1 MEKTVAYHCA
11 PALAGIKPA
20 NIVSCYKSKIK
31 NINGEIKRLNAELN
45 GKDIYLEPLRECES
59 KVLLMVYR
67 KEKLNAALKNENV
80 KSFLKACG
88 YPSAEGYEAC
98 VAHLKKKLNVNSEFS
113 HEIGAFLGY
122 PLHDILGF
130 IHHKNEGCL
139 LCGEWK
145 VYKNAEEAKK
155 LFDRFSKCRR
165 AVFEK
170 VQEGKTLSQMF
181 G

>member
-1 MEKTVAYHCA
+1 MEKTIAYHCA

-31 NINGEIKRLNAELN
+31 NINGEIARLNDEMN
-45 GKDIYLEPLRECES
+45 CKDIYFEPLRECE
-59 KVLLMVYR
+59 KTVLLMVYR
-67 KEKLNAALKNENV
+67 KEKLKATLKNEWV
-80 KSFLKACG
+80 RGFLIKCG
-88 YPSAEGYEAC
+88 YPDSEGYEPY
-98 VAHLKKKLNVNSEFS
+98 VAHLKKKLKSAGEFS

-130 IHHKNEGCL
+130 MYHKNEGCL

-145 VYKNAEEAKK
+145 VYKNAEEAKR
-155 LFDRFSKCRR
+155 LFDRFSKCRE

-170 VQEGKTLSQMF
+170 VAGGKTLSQVF
-181 G
+181 C